1 MLKFL
6 AILFIVAYVTFKFGG
21 FLMKIMYSALG
32 QDPNKKNVNNRSG
45 RKSKGDI
52 NIDYVP
58 GDKKKGNADFKGGEY
73 VDYEE
78 LK

>member
-6 AILFIVAYVTFKFGG
+6 AILFVVSYVTFKFGG
-21 FLMKIMYSALG
+21 FLMKILNTALG
-32 QDPNKKNVNNRSG
+32 QDPAKRNVHDRSKK
-45 RKSKGDI
+45 KTKGDI

-58 GDKKKGNADFKGGEY
+58 RDKKGKPGFKGGDY

-78 LK
+78 VK